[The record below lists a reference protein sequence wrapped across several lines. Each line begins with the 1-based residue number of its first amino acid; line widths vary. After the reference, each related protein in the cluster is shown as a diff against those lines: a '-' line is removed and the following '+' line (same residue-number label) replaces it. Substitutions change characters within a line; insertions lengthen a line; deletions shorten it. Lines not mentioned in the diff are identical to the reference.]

1 MRNLKRALSLALAS
15 VMLMGMM
22 VVGSSA
28 ASFPDV
34 SAEDNTEA
42 IAVLEAVEVMV
53 GNENG
58 EFEPDKNVTRN
69 EMAVILAKLI
79 LGKDADKYVGSC
91 PFTDVPTW
99 AQKYVTACYDNKIVA
114 GRTESTYDGNATVTA
129 QEAAAMVLRVLGY
142 EKLESTGTNWAQP
155 VVAKA
160 NELRLFADVGS
171 SATAPLNR
179 NQVAQLSLN
188 ALQATMVT
196 SDVEKDIVVEGVV
209 TIPGKVTYT
218 ERTTNKFDY
227 TQSNGAYKKDVS
239 DEKLQLCEN
248 LYEKDLRLVPGTDDF
263 GRPAT
268 IWSYKTEEIGK
279 YADSA
284 DASYIKAVKSEDLYK
299 DLGLKKSTKASVM
312 VDGKAVPDFSIT
324 KTGTDKIGG
333 NGVVVD
339 AYKDDDGNVTI
350 SVINSY
356 VGEVTKVTEAKDD
369 DARTVTVGG
378 VKFETEGFDVDDVVV
393 YTKADGKIKSM
404 YLAEIVENVE
414 ITKTVGSSEFVAD
427 GETYKFTDNWAVSGA
442 SSVVSDKDDVKKEN
456 KVDLYL
462 DSNDYV
468 IKVALN
474 EGVTDYAYVIDVD
487 EDGGK
492 LFTKGTPY
500 AKLLLT
506 DGTVVEAELKY
517 DDYST
522 ISTLTGLEDEFA
534 NCIVEYSVN
543 SKDVYKLTV
552 MKNGDDKA
560 EKTDLASDSQAI
572 TIEAGKAKMTLGA
585 KTIYAD
591 SKTIFLTDDGDDNY
605 KAYVGYDSVSDL
617 NGSYSSTK
625 GSNAAYAYYCKGSS
639 TVADVVYVLN
649 TTGSSDDI
657 VFLLAKECSGKITAK
672 DGDDYYE
679 CPAVVNGEIVTV
691 KLDRSIKEE
700 TTKVLLKS
708 VVYANEDEEI
718 INFNKSKEY
727 SATGTDDNYYFTG
740 RVTKKLTNGNLTI
753 ANNSYRV
760 SNDVQ
765 VFLYSDK
772 IESSSESAIVADDTG
787 YFVINDGQIVTI
799 FYKEA
804 DGSEDEEEEV
814 KSGTIGGD
822 EVQKSDLKK
831 MADLKNEVPGAYVLA
846 EMPTDHNDDIGG
858 KIEQNIFFVFNLE
871 DAAKATL
878 TIKNEKNKTMYRET
892 PSEDMTA
899 GGHYFYVQVAS
910 DNGTVN
916 NTDKNYPMGDK
927 ALDKGT
933 YTWTI
938 VSENKTVASG
948 EFIIG

>member
-171 SATAPLNR
+171 SASAPLNR

-284 DASYIKAVKSEDLYK
+284 DASYVKAVKSEDLYK

-312 VDGKAVPDFSIT
+312 VDGKAVADFSIT

-369 DARTVTVGG
+369 DARTVTVNGM
-378 VKFETEGFDVDDVVV
+378 KFETEGFDVDDVVV

-427 GETYKFTDNWAVSGA
+427 GETYKFTDNWAVGGA
-442 SSVVSDKDDVKKEN
+442 SSVVIDKDDVKKEN

-474 EGVTDYAYVIDVD
+474 EGVTDYAYVIDID

-517 DDYST
+517 DDYSA
-522 ISTLTGLEDEFA
+522 ISNLSGLENKFT
-534 NCIVEYSVN
+534 NRIVEYSVN

-552 MKNGDDKA
+552 MKNGNTDAK
-560 EKTDLASDSQAI
+560 KTPLENGQDI
-572 TIEAGKAKMTLGA
+572 TIEAGKAKMTLGG

-617 NGSYSSTK
+617 NGSYSSTE
-625 GSNAAYAYYCKGSS
+625 GSNAAYAYYCKDNG
-639 TVADVVYVLN
+639 TVANVVYVLN

-691 KLDRSIKEE
+691 KLDRSIKGE
-700 TTKVLLKS
+700 TKVLLKS

-822 EVQKSDLKK
+822 EVKKSDLKS
-831 MADLKNEVPGAYVLA
+831 AEALKEEVPGAYVLK
-846 EMPTDHNDDIGG
+846 EMPEDKKDDIRG
-858 KIEQNIFFVFNLE
+858 KIDQNIFFVFNLK

-878 TIKNEKNKTMYRET
+878 TITNEKNETVYREGT
-892 PSEDMTA
+892 SESMLA

-910 DNGTVN
+910 DDGVVDNAGEG
-916 NTDKNYPMGDK
+916 YPMSDK

-933 YTWTI
+933 YTWKV
-938 VSENKTVASG
+938 VSTGKVVASG

>member
-1 MRNLKRALSLALAS
+1 
-15 VMLMGMM
+15 
-22 VVGSSA
+22 
-28 ASFPDV
+28 
-34 SAEDNTEA
+34 
-42 IAVLEAVEVMV
+42 
-53 GNENG
+53 
-58 EFEPDKNVTRN
+58 
-69 EMAVILAKLI
+69 
-79 LGKDADKYVGSC
+79 
-91 PFTDVPTW
+91 
-99 AQKYVTACYDNKIVA
+99 
-114 GRTESTYDGNATVTA
+114 
-129 QEAAAMVLRVLGY
+129 MVLRVLGY

-414 ITKTVGSSEFVAD
+414 VTKTVGSPVSEFVAD
-427 GETYKFTDNWAVSGA
+427 GETYKFTAQWTKNPAVD
-442 SSVVSDKDDVKKEN
+442 VVTDTDKNDVKKEN

-474 EGVTDYAYVIDVD
+474 EGVTDYAYVIDID

-517 DDYST
+517 DDYADV
-522 ISTLTGLEDEFA
+522 GEKADELGKIL
-534 NCIVEYSVN
+534 NNRIVEYSVN

-552 MKNGDDKA
+552 MKNGSA
-560 EKTDLASDSQAI
+560 EAKKTALENGQDI
-572 TIEAGKAKMTLGA
+572 TIEAGKAKMTLGG
-585 KTIYAD
+585 KIIYAD

-617 NGSYSSTK
+617 NGSFAT
-625 GSNAAYAYYCKGSS
+625 GDANAAYAYYCKSGS
-639 TVADVVYVLN
+639 VANVVYVLN

-672 DGDDYYE
+672 DGDDYWE

-691 KLDRSIKEE
+691 KLDKSIKNE
-700 TTKVLLKS
+700 TKVLLKS
-708 VVYANEDEEI
+708 VIYANEDEEI
-718 INFNKSKEY
+718 INFEKSKEY
-727 SATGTDDNYYFTG
+727 SKTGTDDNYYFTG
-740 RVTKKLTNGNLTI
+740 EVTKKLTNGNLTI
-753 ANNSYRV
+753 DGNSYRV

-765 VFLYSDK
+765 VFLYSDE
-772 IESSSESAIVADDTG
+772 ITSSSESAIAEGDNG
-787 YFVINDGQIVTI
+787 HFVINDGQIVTI
-799 FYKEA
+799 FYKEN
-804 DGSEDEEEEV
+804 DGSADEEEDVDQTGSV
-814 KSGTIGGD
+814 KVEGVQIDKTEYAEGTGRDTIADGLAAGKAYIFTNEKTINALINQGDSIGGEPED
-822 EVQKSDLKK
+822 NLFFLFRGHKAKEEITLVIRSAKGEEV
-831 MADLKNEVPGAYVLA
+831 
-846 EMPTDHNDDIGG
+846 
-858 KIEQNIFFVFNLE
+858 
-871 DAAKATL
+871 
-878 TIKNEKNKTMYRET
+878 YRE
-892 PSEDMTA
+892 SVTA
-899 GGHYFYVQVAS
+899 GDAPKTTGIFYVQVT
-910 DNGTVN
+910 G
-916 NTDKNYPMGDK
+916 KNVGNAGYGPMQKK
-927 ALDKGT
+927 ALEAGE
-933 YTWTI
+933 YSWTI
-938 VSENKTVASG
+938 TSTNVKESG
-948 EFIIG
+948 TFTITK

>member
-1 MRNLKRALSLALAS
+1 M
-15 VMLMGMM
+15 
-22 VVGSSA
+22 
-28 ASFPDV
+28 
-34 SAEDNTEA
+34 
-42 IAVLEAVEVMV
+42 
-53 GNENG
+53 
-58 EFEPDKNVTRN
+58 
-69 EMAVILAKLI
+69 
-79 LGKDADKYVGSC
+79 
-91 PFTDVPTW
+91 
-99 AQKYVTACYDNKIVA
+99 
-114 GRTESTYDGNATVTA
+114 
-129 QEAAAMVLRVLGY
+129 
-142 EKLESTGTNWAQP
+142 
-155 VVAKA
+155 VAKA

-414 ITKTVGSSEFVAD
+414 VTKTVGSPVSEFVAD
-427 GETYKFTDNWAVSGA
+427 GETYKFTAQWTKNPAVD
-442 SSVVSDKDDVKKEN
+442 VVTDTDKNDVKKEN

-474 EGVTDYAYVIDVD
+474 EGVTDYAYVIDID

-517 DDYST
+517 DDYADV
-522 ISTLTGLEDEFA
+522 GEKADELGKIL
-534 NCIVEYSVN
+534 NNRIVEYSVN

-552 MKNGDDKA
+552 MKNGNA
-560 EKTDLASDSQAI
+560 EAKKTALENGQDI
-572 TIEAGKAKMTLGA
+572 TIEAGKAKMTLGE
-585 KTIYAD
+585 KIIYAD

-617 NGSYSSTK
+617 NGSFAT
-625 GSNAAYAYYCKGSS
+625 GDANADYCKSGS
-639 TVADVVYVLN
+639 VANVVYVLN

-657 VFLLAKECSGKITAK
+657 VFLLAKECSGRITTK
-672 DGDDYYE
+672 DGDDYWE

-691 KLDRSIKEE
+691 KLDKSIKNE
-700 TTKVLLKS
+700 TKVLLKS
-708 VVYANEDEEI
+708 VIYANEDEEI
-718 INFNKSKEY
+718 INFEKSKEY
-727 SATGTDDNYYFTG
+727 SKTGTDDNYYFTG
-740 RVTKKLTNGNLTI
+740 EVTKKLTNGNLTI
-753 ANNSYRV
+753 DGNSYRV

-765 VFLYSDK
+765 VFLYSDE
-772 IESSSESAIVADDTG
+772 ITSSSESAIAEGDNG
-787 YFVINDGQIVTI
+787 HFVINDGQIVTI
-799 FYKEA
+799 FYKEN
-804 DGSEDEEEEV
+804 DGSADEEEDVDQTGSV
-814 KSGTIGGD
+814 KVEGVQIDKTEYAEGTGRDTIADGLAAGKAYIFTNEKTINALINQGDSIGGEPED
-822 EVQKSDLKK
+822 NLFFLFRGHKAKEEITLVIRSAKGEEV
-831 MADLKNEVPGAYVLA
+831 
-846 EMPTDHNDDIGG
+846 
-858 KIEQNIFFVFNLE
+858 
-871 DAAKATL
+871 
-878 TIKNEKNKTMYRET
+878 YRE
-892 PSEDMTA
+892 SVTA
-899 GGHYFYVQVAS
+899 GDAPKTTGIFYVQVT
-910 DNGTVN
+910 G
-916 NTDKNYPMGDK
+916 KNVGNAGYGPMQKK
-927 ALDKGT
+927 ALEAGE
-933 YTWTI
+933 YSWTI
-938 VSENKTVASG
+938 TSTNVKESG
-948 EFIIG
+948 TFTITK